1 MIRGCLKLG
10 LPTSPGKGLF
20 LQETI
25 RISATKE
32 QSETLACEDT
42 MFLFAATWHL
52 ICDWHVAHFRPS
64 HSAAEDG
71 LWPRSHLC
79 FATSTLWIARRYQ
92 GAWRRSHGRHW
103 ADVGC
108 EGCDDVKNHGSG
120 VWWWNKYMTSWIRP
134 SFLTCMIYEMELWV
148 ILLILTI

>member
-52 ICDWHVAHFRPS
+52 ICD
-64 HSAAEDG
+64 
-71 LWPRSHLC
+71 
-79 FATSTLWIARRYQ
+79 
-92 GAWRRSHGRHW
+92 
-103 ADVGC
+103 
-108 EGCDDVKNHGSG
+108 
-120 VWWWNKYMTSWIRP
+120 
-134 SFLTCMIYEMELWV
+134 
-148 ILLILTI
+148 